1 MFERILV
8 PVDRTAK
15 NPLAL
20 DAACR
25 LLAPGGELVL
35 LHVVERLA
43 DDAAEID
50 GFYAALERRAREV
63 LRELGDRG
71 RAQGARVR
79 EELMLGHRVEA
90 IVAAA
95 GREASDLV
103 VLASHR
109 LDAERPFAEGL
120 PLSYRVALFV
130 PCPVLLVK

>member
-8 PVDRTAK
+8 PVDLTAK
-15 NPLAL
+15 NRLAL

-71 RAQGARVR
+71 RAQGAQVR

>member
-8 PVDRTAK
+8 PVDLTAK
-15 NPLAL
+15 NRLAL